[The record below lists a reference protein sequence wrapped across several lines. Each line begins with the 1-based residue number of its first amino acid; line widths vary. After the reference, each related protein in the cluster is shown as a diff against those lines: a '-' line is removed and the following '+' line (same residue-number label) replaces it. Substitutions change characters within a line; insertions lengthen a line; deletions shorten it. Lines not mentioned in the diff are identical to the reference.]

1 MKKCIVAV
9 ALATAFTASPVMADT
24 VAGLY
29 LGGQGW
35 YTSPSGG
42 FADNGTFSDGSSTMA
57 DFNFDSKTNASFYA
71 AVEHPLPFV
80 PNIKLN
86 YTTLDS
92 DGNTT
97 LNSTFTFDG
106 DLYTVGSNIFTEVE
120 LTTTDIIL
128 YYELFDNDLVSF
140 DVGINAKYVDGTL
153 YVADAATQTQ
163 GEQAFSGIVPMVYS
177 RVAVGLPFT
186 GLGAYAEGSYLSFD
200 DHTLSDYQ
208 IALTYSFIE
217 SLAVDMTIQ
226 AGYRNVSVDIDDLDD
241 VYADMEFD
249 GAFAGIEIHF

>member
-1 MKKCIVAV
+1 MCIRDR
-9 ALATAFTASPVMADT
+9 DT

-42 FADNGTFSDGSSTMA
+42 FADDGTFSDGSAMA
-57 DFNFDSKTNASFYA
+57 DFNFDSNANSSFYA

-80 PNIKLN
+80 PNIKLS

-92 DGNTT
+92 DGNTSLT
-97 LNSTFTFDG
+97 STFTFDG
-106 DLYTVGSNIFTEVE
+106 DVYTMGNDIYTQVE
-120 LTTTDIIL
+120 MSTTDIIL

-140 DVGINAKYVDGTL
+140 DVGVNAKYVDGTL
-153 YVADAATQTQ
+153 YVADTDSQTQ
-163 GEQAFSGIVPMVYS
+163 GEQAFSGIIPMAYS

-226 AGYRNVSVDIDDLDD
+226 AGYRNVSVDIDDLDG

-249 GAFAGIEIHF
+249 GAFAGVEIHF